1 MKTSEQTAGLFA
13 ALAAA
18 QAEMIPVGKDGR
30 NPHFKSSY
38 TTLGS
43 VLSAVLPALNRHGIA
58 LMQHPGDTEVETE
71 AKEGRRGTTGVR
83 VHVDTVLA
91 HKSGQWVSSRCSITL
106 RGKTDAHAVGSA
118 ITYLRRYGAQSVC
131 GLPSV
136 DDDGNLGAGLG
147 GPAPRQSRPAQ
158 SKPALVPR
166 AAKALTRDQLVA
178 SFREAGVT
186 IDMVTDYCLEKGK
199 DDPVLM
205 SAGTQRQM
213 IAWLK
218 GPGGKVVKAHA
229 FSDGGSDD

>member
-1 MKTSEQTAGLFA
+1 MDTSEQTAGLFA

-18 QAEMIPVGKDGR
+18 QAEMIPVGKDGK

-43 VLSAVLPALNRHGIA
+43 VLSAVLPALNKHGIA
-58 LMQHPGDTEVETE
+58 LLQHPSLE
-71 AKEGRRGTTGVR
+71 GTTVYL
-83 VHVDTVLA
+83 DTILA
-91 HKSGQWVSSRCSITL
+91 HKSGQWMSSRASIAMG
-106 RGKTDAHAVGSA
+106 RKTDAHAVGSA
-118 ITYLRRYGAQSVC
+118 ITYLRRYAAQSVC

-136 DDDGNLGAGLG
+136 DDDGILGAGLG
-147 GPAPRQSRPAQ
+147 GPAPRQSRPA

-229 FSDGGSDD
+229 FSDGGSDA